1 MVLVYFIFY
10 FVDMHILFASV
21 HHPLFKFRNTEI
33 VESVDK
39 AIGNENANASFNLFM
54 FFLDCDG
61 QRSRCS
67 EDVDFTPVYTF
78 LSLFIDLT

>member
-33 VESVDK
+33 AEGVYK
-39 AIGNENANASFNLFM
+39 AIGNGNASFNLFM
-54 FFLDCDG
+54 FFLDC
-61 QRSRCS
+61 